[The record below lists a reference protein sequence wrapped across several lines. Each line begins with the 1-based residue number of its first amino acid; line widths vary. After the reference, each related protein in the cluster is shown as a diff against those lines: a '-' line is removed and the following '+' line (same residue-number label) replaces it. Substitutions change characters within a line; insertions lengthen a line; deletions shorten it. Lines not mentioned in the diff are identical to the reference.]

1 MSIEKYYENYMDLFQ
16 QQGWKQ
22 LKEDLQDT
30 ADSIHILNLSDS
42 KELYLAQGQLN
53 VLYRL
58 LSWEE
63 AIGNSYDQFLREGPE
78 NDETSV

>member
-16 QQGWKQ
+16 QEGWKQ

>member
-1 MSIEKYYENYMDLFQ
+1 MDLFQ
-16 QQGWKQ
+16 QEGWKQ

-30 ADSIHILNLSDS
+30 ADSIHILSLNDS
-42 KELYLAQGQLN
+42 KDLHLAQGQLN
-53 VLYRL
+53 VLLRL

-63 AIGNSYDQFLREGPE
+63 AIGNSYDEFLRDGF

>member
-1 MSIEKYYENYMDLFQ
+1 MDLFQ
-16 QQGWKQ
+16 QEGWKQ

>member
-16 QQGWKQ
+16 QEGWKQ
-22 LKEDLQDT
+22 LKEDLKDT
-30 ADSIHILNLSDS
+30 ADSIHILSLNDS
-42 KELYLAQGQLN
+42 RDLHLAQGQLN
-53 VLYRL
+53 VLNRL

-63 AIGNSYDQFLREGPE
+63 AIGNSYDEFLREGL

>member
-16 QQGWKQ
+16 QEGWKQ

-53 VLYRL
+53 VLHRL

>member
-16 QQGWKQ
+16 QEGWKQ
-22 LKEDLQDT
+22 LKEDLKDT
-30 ADSIHILNLSDS
+30 ADSIHILSLNDS
-42 KELYLAQGQLN
+42 RDLHLAQGQLN
-53 VLYRL
+53 VLHRL

-63 AIGNSYDQFLREGPE
+63 AIGNSYDEFLRDGL